1 MDSWEQEK
9 DESRATFDK
18 RIEKQVRMADIMRR
32 ERIRPDDLDFKEKV
46 SPYMAG
52 EIDPSI
58 AVHHDLD
65 IPEDAMLS
73 LGGYANAS
81 APMKKSGN
89 YKGDKFEISIKPG
102 TVGAVHNKNTPYIY
116 GHEYRHHNY
125 PEISEADNRIIDLIA
140 AQTDMDVDTSLR
152 YFADSKRTRQE
163 QLDQTPPS
171 DYLKNASEELKNLSK
186 ERDAEN
192 TEWWKEKR
200 GKINPLRKLL
210 TEVSGEEYKNLKN
223 KVINPS
229 KTKQFLNDA
238 EELEEYNSGLKDRN
252 RKRKNKKP
260 ETMADS
266 LRAAYAALG
275 MEEFE

>member
-1 MDSWEQEK
+1 MDNWHQEK
-9 DESRATFDK
+9 DESRASFQK
-18 RIEKQVRMADIMRR
+18 RIDKQLRMADIMRR

-46 SPYMAG
+46 SAYMAG

-65 IPEDAMLS
+65 IPEDVKLS

-81 APMKKSGN
+81 KPHSETFFIKDAGYN
-89 YKGDKFEISIKPG
+89 TIDFEPN
-102 TVGAVHNKNTPYIY
+102 TVGAVHNNNTPYIY

-125 PEISEADNRIIDLIA
+125 PELKENHNRIVDLIA
-140 AQTDMDVDTSLR
+140 AQTPMDVDTSLR
-152 YFADSKRTRQE
+152 YFADSQRTRQE
-163 QLDQTPPS
+163 QLDRTPTSSYLGRAS
-171 DYLKNASEELKNLSK
+171 DKLKYVTTFP
-186 ERDAEN
+186 EN
-192 TEWWKEKR
+192 
-200 GKINPLRKLL
+200 
-210 TEVSGEEYKNLKN
+210 YKNIINVLVNESEATNRDEIKD
-223 KVINPS
+223 VINAS

-238 EELEEYNSGLKDRN
+238 ADLETYNKGLKRRN
-252 RKRKNKKP
+252 KRRKNKEP

>member
-1 MDSWEQEK
+1 VTDWSKLE
-9 DESRATFDK
+9 DESEASFQK
-18 RIEKQVRMADIMRR
+18 RIDKQVRLSDIMRR
-32 ERIRPDDLDFKEKV
+32 ERILPDDLDFKDKV

-65 IPEDAMLS
+65 IPEDVNIN

-81 APMKKSGN
+81 APTTRSGN
-89 YKGDKFEISIKPG
+89 IRGDEFEIAIKPE

-125 PEISEADNRIIDLIA
+125 PELSEEDNRIIDLIA
-140 AQTDMDVDTSLR
+140 AQTDMDVDTALR

-163 QLDQTPPS
+163 QLDQIPPS
-171 DYLKNASEELKNLSK
+171 DYLKNASEELKNLSE

-210 TEVSGEEYKNLKN
+210 TEVSGEEYKDLKN

-229 KTKQFLNDA
+229 KTKQFLSDA
-238 EELEEYNSGLKDRN
+238 ADLKIYNEGLKDRN
-252 RKRKNKKP
+252 RQRKNKEP
-260 ETMADS
+260 ETMADN

>member
-9 DESRATFDK
+9 DESRATFEE
-18 RIEKQVRMADIMRR
+18 RIQKQVRMADIMRR

-65 IPEDAMLS
+65 IPEDAFLT

-89 YKGDKFEISIKPG
+89 YRGDKFEISIKPE
-102 TVGAVHNKNTPYIY
+102 TVAAVHNNNTPYIY

-125 PEISEADNRIIDLIA
+125 PELRENDNRVVDMVA
-140 AQTDMDVDTSLR
+140 AQTDMDVDESLR
-152 YFADSKRTRQE
+152 YFADGNGGGY
-163 QLDQTPPS
+163 PS
-171 DYLKNASEELKNLSK
+171 DSLSKARDRLNAITKFPEHNEDIQNVLTNESGVTTSEETKNL
-186 ERDAEN
+186 
-192 TEWWKEKR
+192 
-200 GKINPLRKLL
+200 IN
-210 TEVSGEEYKNLKN
+210 S
-223 KVINPS
+223 S
-229 KTKQFLNDA
+229 KTKQFLND
-238 EELEEYNSGLKDRN
+238 EVSLSRWEKGLKRRN
-252 RKRKNKKP
+252 KKRINKKP

-275 MEEFE
+275 IEEFE

>member
-9 DESRATFDK
+9 DESRATFQK
-18 RIEKQVRMADIMRR
+18 RIDKQVRMADIMRR

-89 YKGDKFEISIKPG
+89 YRGDKFEISITPE

-125 PEISEADNRIIDLIA
+125 PELRENDNRVVDMVA
-140 AQTDMDVDTSLR
+140 AQTDSDVDESLR
-152 YFADSKRTRQE
+152 YFANRNGRTAGVS
-163 QLDQTPPS
+163 PS
-171 DYLKNASEELKNLSK
+171 DSLSSARKRLNAITEFPEHNEDIQNVLTNESGVTTSEETKNL
-186 ERDAEN
+186 
-192 TEWWKEKR
+192 
-200 GKINPLRKLL
+200 IN
-210 TEVSGEEYKNLKN
+210 S
-223 KVINPS
+223 S
-229 KTKQFLNDA
+229 KTKQFLND
-238 EELEEYNSGLKDRN
+238 EVSLSRWEKGLKRRN
-252 RKRKNKKP
+252 QKRKNKQP